1 MKKFIFSLAFVAAS
15 ALGAFAQTEIVSGP
29 SISFDK
35 DVHDYGTINKG
46 ADGTCKFIVTNNGTE
61 PLIID
66 QCKGSCGCTVPQCD
80 KAPIMPGK
88 TSEISVKYDTT
99 RIGPIT
105 KSVTVTSNATNEPT
119 KVIRIKGTVVD
130 VAPQ

>member
-1 MKKFIFSLAFVAAS
+1 MKNFILSFAFLAMAAF
-15 ALGAFAQTEIVSGP
+15 GANAQKEIIAGP
-29 SISFDK
+29 AISFDK

-46 ADGTCKFIVTNNGTE
+46 ADGTCKFIVTNTGSE

-66 QCKGSCGCTVPQCD
+66 NCKGSCGCTVPQCD

-99 RIGPIT
+99 RVGPIT
-105 KSVTVTSNATNEPT
+105 KSVTVTSNAVNEPT
-119 KVIRIKGTVVD
+119 KVIRIKGTVLD
-130 VAPQ
+130 TAP

>member
-1 MKKFIFSLAFVAAS
+1 MKNLFLSFAFLAIAAF
-15 ALGAFAQTEIVSGP
+15 GANAQKEIISGP
-29 SISFDK
+29 AISFDK

-46 ADGTCKFIVTNNGTE
+46 ADGTCKFIVTNTGSE

-66 QCKGSCGCTVPQCD
+66 NCKGSCGCTVPQCD

-99 RIGPIT
+99 RVGPIT
-105 KSVTVTSNATNEPT
+105 KSVTVTSNAVNEPT
-119 KVIRIKGTVVD
+119 KVIRIKGTVLD
-130 VAPQ
+130 TAP

>member
-15 ALGAFAQTEIVSGP
+15 ALGTFAQTEIVSGP
-29 SISFDK
+29 AISFDK

-46 ADGTCKFIVTNNGTE
+46 ADGTCKFIVTNIGTE

-66 QCKGSCGCTVPQCD
+66 QCKGSCGCTVPLCD

-99 RIGPIT
+99 RVGPIT

-130 VAPQ
+130 TAP